1 MKTAIWW
8 IRRDLRLA
16 DNLALQTALSMADQV
31 IPAFVIDDVLLSSP
45 YAGSKRLSF
54 LFGGL
59 SALDKALK
67 ERKSRLILCRG
78 EPTTELT
85 KLVDETDAGAVVAEM
100 DYSPY
105 AKGRDGAATKH
116 LPMHWVS
123 GLSAI
128 PPELARKQDGEAYTV
143 FTPFSKTWKNQPISP
158 SSQAIP
164 QAIHTPASIQS
175 QPIPIPT
182 DLGIVDAFPPGEREA
197 IRRLRQFHQ
206 GEDAPIYRYKQLRD
220 RIDLEDTSRLSP
232 YIRFGMLS
240 ACNAVNAALRAIEGA
255 PSTEAAESAETWLN
269 QLIWRDFF
277 IAILDNFPS
286 VRRVSFREKLRKIRW
301 RNDEA
306 EFAAWRE
313 GRTGYPIVDAAMR
326 QLGQTGWMHNR
337 ARMIVGSFLVKDLLI
352 DWRWGERW
360 FMQHLV
366 DGDPAANNG
375 GWQWVAGTG
384 TDAAPYFRVFNP
396 TLQAKKFDA
405 EGTFVRSWIP
415 ELANVPVRYIHKPW
429 KMPQDVQES
438 SSCAIGEDYPKPIV
452 DHAAARQRAL
462 LVYKS
467 ASS

>member
-1 MKTAIWW
+1 LKTAIWW

-16 DNLALQTALSMADQV
+16 DNLALHTALSMADQV
-31 IPAFVIDDVLLSSP
+31 IPTFVIDDVLLSSP
-45 YAGSKRLSF
+45 YTGSKRLSF

-59 SALDKALK
+59 SALDEALK
-67 ERKSRLILCRG
+67 ERKSRLILRQG
-78 EPTTELT
+78 EPTTELA
-85 KLVDETDAGAVVAEM
+85 KLVDETNAGAVVAEM
-100 DYSPY
+100 DSSPY
-105 AKGRDGAATKH
+105 AKERDGAATKR

-128 PPELARKQDGEAYTV
+128 PPELVRKRDGEAYTV
-143 FTPFSKTWKNQPISP
+143 FTPFSRTWKSQSP
-158 SSQAIP
+158 SHHHEAAPQVIP
-164 QAIHTPASIQS
+164 SPDSIQS
-175 QPIPIPT
+175 QPIPTPQ
-182 DLGIVDAFPPGEREA
+182 DRGIFETFPPGEREA
-197 IRRLRQFHQ
+197 NRRLRQFHQ

-220 RIDLEDTSRLSP
+220 RIDLEGTSRLSP

-240 ACNAVNAALRAIEGA
+240 TRGAVNAALKAIEDA

-277 IAILDNFPS
+277 IAILDNFPF

-326 QLGQTGWMHNR
+326 QLYQTGWMHNR

-360 FMQHLV
+360 FMQRLV

-396 TLQAKKFDA
+396 TLQGKKFDM
-405 EGTFVRSWIP
+405 EGTFIRRWIP
-415 ELANVPVRYIHKPW
+415 ELANVHMRYIHEPW